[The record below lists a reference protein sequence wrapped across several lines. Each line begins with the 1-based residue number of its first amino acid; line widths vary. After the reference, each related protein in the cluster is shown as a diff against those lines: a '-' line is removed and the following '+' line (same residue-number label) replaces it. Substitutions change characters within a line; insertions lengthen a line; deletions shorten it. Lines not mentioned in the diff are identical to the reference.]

1 MAVLGWGVLSRSGH
15 GGASGRC
22 QWCGEAEEL
31 QREPVGVAVAGAQL
45 RGDVRYLVQVQDPD
59 DRVADGG
66 LGLVRAADAAGVF
79 PEGDIT
85 DVLQG
90 RSPAS

>member
-1 MAVLGWGVLSRSGH
+1 MSRSGH
-15 GGASGRC
+15 SGVSGQC

-59 DRVADGG
+59 DGVADGG
-66 LGLVRAADAAGVF
+66 LGLVRAADAAARL
-79 PEGDIT
+79 P
-85 DVLQG
+85 
-90 RSPAS
+90 RR